1 MGMTSK
7 TKRRAGVAAAMGRSG
22 ATPAAAQPETEE
34 STTSTPAEEQPDSL
48 LDAVAAPTAAD
59 VRDAQQS
66 AAEHVDQLPRYV
78 LGKIAP
84 HPFNPQARVFLDD
97 DLADLGK
104 NIREEGLHQPLVL
117 ASRSTIERDDPA
129 AGALLPAHI
138 WWVVIAGHRRYAG
151 GWHEGLEDLPGLL
164 RTGPCDPVTVAGIF
178 NDENSRRKPPSPLMY
193 AQSYERMRDAGLST
207 TKIGHR
213 VGVSQPQ
220 VSKTLKLLALND
232 YPDAAAE
239 MNTGRL
245 TRDDAFALLDLADE
259 DRQPVFEAWQADQEN
274 GQAHPLRS
282 YALRHT
288 RTSNSASLSPA
299 ASETAPSTSGSS
311 DGESSVSEETSDRA
325 TADNGDG
332 GTGPDDARS
341 NPDTVSGVLAANPT
355 ATVRADLLAD
365 AALYAEDTNNVPWR
379 QAAAHAI
386 GVDLPEPE
394 RLDQLDLSQATR
406 RKVAVARAVALLDAE
421 AARHPTGE
429 HQPEHVQRH
438 HHRLRALGVL

>member
-1 MGMTSK
+1 MTSK

-22 ATPAAAQPETEE
+22 AAPDAAPPETEK
-34 STTSTPAEEQPDSL
+34 STASTPAEEQPDSL

-59 VRDAQQS
+59 VRDAQHT
-66 AAEHVDQLPRYV
+66 AAEHVDQLPRY
-78 LGKIAP
+78 LLRQIAP
-84 HPFNPQARVFLDD
+84 HPFNPSARLIVDG

-117 ASRSTIERDDPA
+117 ASREIIERDDPA

-138 WWVVIAGHRRYAG
+138 TWVVIAGHRRYAG
-151 GWHEGLEDLPGLL
+151 AWQAEVGDLPGLL
-164 RTGPCDPVTVAGIF
+164 RTGPCDPITVAGIF

-207 TKIGHR
+207 TKIGRR

-239 MNTGRL
+239 MNAGRL
-245 TRDDAFALLDLADE
+245 TRDDAFAFLDLADK
-259 DRQPVFEAWQADQEN
+259 DRQPVFEVWQADQDS

-288 RTSNSASLSPA
+288 RTNSSPSPA
-299 ASETAPSTSGSS
+299 ASEAASADS
-311 DGESSVSEETSDRA
+311 DRNDDESSPVSDEASDRVNP
-325 TADNGDG
+325 DNNDDG
-332 GTGPDDARS
+332 HNTETRDAPPG
-341 NPDTVSGVLAANPT
+341 PDTVTGVLAANPT

-365 AALYAEDTNNVPWR
+365 AALYAEDSGNVPWR
-379 QAAAHAI
+379 QVAANAL
-386 GVDLPEPE
+386 GVDLPESE

-406 RKVAVARAVALLDAE
+406 RKVAVARAVALLEAE
-421 AARHPTGE
+421 ANRYPTE
-429 HQPEHVQRH
+429 EQQPEHVQRH
-438 HHRLRALGVL
+438 HRRLRDLGVL

>member
-1 MGMTSK
+1 MTSK

-22 ATPAAAQPETEE
+22 AAPAATPTETEE
-34 STTSTPAEEQPDSL
+34 STTSKPAEEQSDSL

-59 VRDAQQS
+59 VRDAQQT
-66 AAEHVDQLPRYV
+66 AAEHVDQLPRYP
-78 LGKIAP
+78 LKKIAA
-84 HPFNPQARVFLDD
+84 HPFNPSARLIVDD

-117 ASRSTIERDDPA
+117 ASRHIIERDDPA

-138 WWVVIAGHRRYAG
+138 MWVVIAGHRRYGGAG
-151 GWHEGLEDLPGLL
+151 HAEVEDLPGLL

-207 TKIGHR
+207 TKIGRR

-259 DRQPVFEAWQADQEN
+259 DRQPVFEAWQADQDN

-288 RTSNSASLSPA
+288 RTNSSPSPA
-299 ASETAPSTSGSS
+299 ATDTASTAVSS
-311 DGESSVSEETSDRA
+311 DGEGPLSEETSDRV

-332 GTGPDDARS
+332 GDNTAPHDARS
-341 NPDTVSGVLAANPT
+341 KPDTVSGVLAANPT

-365 AALYAEDTNNVPWR
+365 AALYAEDAANVPWR
-379 QAAAHAI
+379 QAAAHAL
-386 GVDLPEPE
+386 GVDLPESE
-394 RLDQLDLSQATR
+394 RLDQLDLSRATR

-421 AARHPTGE
+421 ADRHPTGE
-429 HQPEHVQRH
+429 HQPEHVVRYH
-438 HHRLRALGVL
+438 RRLRDLGVL